1 MKKSEVLRNLLIQDK
16 LIKLNLG
23 LLEGLIREVKPD
35 IEESKIVA
43 EVCLGEQEKQDLL
56 KVLTDFERK
65 FTELIYQSL
74 DYLYDLYEIF
84 NFEITFLSS
93 LPEELEREIERL
105 DTVNSINSRLEDIVK
120 LLESILNM
128 VEWDEKVKVIL
139 TPLRIYK
146 DVLEHAIGFNQK
158 LGRTLFYAF

>member
-35 IEESKIVA
+35 IEESKIVV
-43 EVCLGEQEKQDLL
+43 EVCLEEEERQNLL
-56 KVLTDFERK
+56 KVLTDFERE
-65 FTELIYQSL
+65 FTELINQSL

-120 LLESILNM
+120 LLESVLSM
-128 VEWDEKVKVIL
+128 VDWDEKVKVIL

-146 DVLEHAIGFNQK
+146 DVLEHAISFNQK
-158 LGRTLFYAF
+158 LGRNLFYAF